1 MTWLYFLNL
10 FILQWFFIRLVR
22 IIYTNDISGETTNVK
37 YKFAFGIYPLTG
49 WRTPYKFINKK
60 YNWFA

>member
-10 FILQWFFIRLVR
+10 FILQWFFVRLVR
-22 IIYTNDISGETTNVK
+22 IVYTVDITGETTTTK

-49 WRTPYKFINKK
+49 WNTPYKFIDEK